1 LDEEIEIRRLM
12 AIQLAAIKG
21 DGAQDVIATLE
32 ECLALAQGDTID
44 HFDTFRTLQ
53 ACRLVRGE
61 ISSALEI
68 GGRLMRRK
76 QQKATD
82 ERR

>member
-1 LDEEIEIRRLM
+1 LAKAAVEQFPQALQAPLRGTLDEEIEIRRLV

-44 HFDTFRTLQ
+44 HFDTF
-53 ACRLVRGE
+53 
-61 ISSALEI
+61 
-68 GGRLMRRK
+68 
-76 QQKATD
+76 
-82 ERR
+82 